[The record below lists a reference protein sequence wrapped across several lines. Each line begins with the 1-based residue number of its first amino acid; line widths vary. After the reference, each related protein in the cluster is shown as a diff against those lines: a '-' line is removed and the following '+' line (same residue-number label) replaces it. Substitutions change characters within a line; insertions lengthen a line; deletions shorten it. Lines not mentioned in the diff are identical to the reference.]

1 MMIWG
6 HGGMADTTD
15 LKSVG
20 GNLRVSSSLTGPTN
34 LINIFYWRFYKKQ
47 PFGANMTIP
56 YGIKEVPKCFYVKMM
71 ILIISRQSFIKDV
84 REWSVM
90 DGIPDVLKE
99 WVLVL

>member
-34 LINIFYWRFYKKQ
+34 LINICSKRFYKTRLS
-47 PFGANMTIP
+47 GANKTIP
-56 YGIKEVPKCFYVKMM
+56 YGIKETQMLLCAKYQ
-71 ILIISRQSFIKDV
+71 IYDYQA
-84 REWSVM
+84 
-90 DGIPDVLKE
+90 VLK
-99 WVLVL
+99 